1 MTHSYFYRCQQ
12 LVDPEPTLPGSSSK
26 NRRSRSN
33 SAESVSSSGSSEF
46 IKIGKSKNPSKI
58 ETEEK
63 KAAKIQINLLNR
75 LAAKN
80 KKEKSPSPPPGEFK
94 IRHAPA
100 PVKPPSLQDDEDE
113 PLALKKLKSLSSM
126 LKPKIEEIAQEPPKI
141 ELPTIPTSIPPSNPF
156 IPISTINLMS
166 MAPPPVETQILK
178 FDLTKNPVYTGL
190 PLPDLSMP
198 PPNMAPNL
206 YGGQVPGMM
215 PGFPS
220 ATIVPQPGLGGI
232 Y

>member
-1 MTHSYFYRCQQ
+1 
-12 LVDPEPTLPGSSSK
+12 
-26 NRRSRSN
+26 
-33 SAESVSSSGSSEF
+33 
-46 IKIGKSKNPSKI
+46 
-58 ETEEK
+58 
-63 KAAKIQINLLNR
+63 
-75 LAAKN
+75 
-80 KKEKSPSPPPGEFK
+80 
-94 IRHAPA
+94 
-100 PVKPPSLQDDEDE
+100 
-113 PLALKKLKSLSSM
+113 M
-126 LKPKIEEIAQEPPKI
+126 LKPKIETIAQEPPKI
-141 ELPTIPTSIPPSNPF
+141 ELPTIPTSMPPSNPF

-232 Y
+232 YQKNKWFYIDYLVSVVPPLPGAALGPWNVATPPQVLNPQQVVLKAKMELYKRDLTKINSKEDLIKYCKGGDFTV